1 MRTAK
6 PNRPAHV
13 MLVARH
19 LAAIR
24 GADENAFLSTLDA
37 NACRFFGLPVA

>member
-13 MLVARH
+13 MQVARH

-24 GADENAFLSTLDA
+24 GTDEGEFLRRLDT
-37 NACRFFGLPVA
+37 NACRFFGLPSA